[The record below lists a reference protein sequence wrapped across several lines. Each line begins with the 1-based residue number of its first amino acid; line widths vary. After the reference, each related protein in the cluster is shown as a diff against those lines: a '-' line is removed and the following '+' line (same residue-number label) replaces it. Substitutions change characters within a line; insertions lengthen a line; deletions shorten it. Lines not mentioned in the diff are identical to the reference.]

1 VAEASPLTPLEFHVL
16 VALTEGASYG
26 YALMTAVEEQSAGRL
41 DPDVGTLYRVLARL
55 MSRGLVDE
63 CPAPDEAP
71 DTHRGRPRRYYGLT
85 AAGRDVAQGE
95 ARRMADLVD
104 LARARALLG
113 DGVLGERAT

>member
-1 VAEASPLTPLEFHVL
+1 MTDASPLTPLEFHVL

-26 YALMTAVEEQSAGRL
+26 YALMTAVGEQSVGRL

-55 MSRGLVDE
+55 MSRGLVEE
-63 CPAPDEAP
+63 CAAPDEAP

-85 AAGRDVAQGE
+85 AEGRNVAGGE
-95 ARRMADLVD
+95 ARRMAELVD

-113 DGVLGERAT
+113 EGPA

>member
-1 VAEASPLTPLEFHVL
+1 MTDASPLTPLEFHVL

-41 DPDVGTLYRVLARL
+41 GPDVGSLYRVLARL
-55 MSRGLVDE
+55 MSRGLVEE
-63 CPAPDEAP
+63 CPTPDEVP

-85 AAGRDVAQGE
+85 REGREVAEGE
-95 ARRMADLVD
+95 AQRMAELVD

-113 DGVLGERAT
+113 QKPA